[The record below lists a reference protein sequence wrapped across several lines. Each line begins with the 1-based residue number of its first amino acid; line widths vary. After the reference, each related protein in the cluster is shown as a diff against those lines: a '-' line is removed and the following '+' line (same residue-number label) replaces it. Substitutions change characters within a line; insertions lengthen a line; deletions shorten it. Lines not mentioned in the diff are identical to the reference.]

1 MPTLNQPM
9 KRTFIDYFL
18 IALKGICMGA
28 ADVVPGVSGG
38 TIAFISGIYEEL
50 LETIDGFK
58 LSFFRVL
65 KQEGLKSAWQS
76 VNANFLAALFV
87 GIFISILTFAKLISW
102 LLETRPILLWSFFF
116 GLIVASVFF
125 VGKQISK
132 WSPGVLLALLAGTI
146 ISFYITIAQPMAET
160 DSYLFLFIAGFVAI
174 IAMILPGISGAFILV
189 LMGAYQGVLNTVNNF
204 REGVAQG
211 DWALF
216 STSFG
221 KLAMLMLGAI
231 IGLKTFSGALTW
243 MFKHHKNLT
252 LSLLTGFMIGSLNK
266 IWPWKHVLTW
276 RTNPEGIRLPLIEK
290 NISPFAFEGDNH
302 LVYAIILSF
311 AGFFLILGLE
321 KIASKKA

>member
-1 MPTLNQPM
+1 LPTLNQPM

-18 IALKGICMGA
+18 ITLKGICMGA

-50 LETIDGFK
+50 LETIDGLK
-58 LSFFRVL
+58 LSFFKIL
-65 KQEGLKSAWQS
+65 KQQGFKTAWQS
-76 VNANFLAALFV
+76 VNANFLGALFL
-87 GIFISILTFAKLISW
+87 GIFISILTFAKIISW
-102 LLETRPILLWSFFF
+102 LLETRPVLLWSFFF

-132 WSPGVLLALLAGTI
+132 WTLGVFLSLLAGTI
-146 ISFYITIAQPMAET
+146 LSYFITIARPMTET
-160 DSYLFLFIAGFVAI
+160 DSYFFLFMAGFVAI

-189 LMGAYQGVLNTVNNF
+189 LMGAYQSVLNTVNNF
-204 REGVAQG
+204 REGIAQG

-221 KLAMLMLGAI
+221 KLAILMLGAM
-231 IGLKTFSGALTW
+231 IGLKSFSGILTW

-266 IWPWKHVLTW
+266 IWPWKEVLSW
-276 RTNPEGIRLPLIEK
+276 RTNSEGIRVPSIEK
-290 NISPFAFEGDNH
+290 NISPFVFEGDNH

-311 AGFFLILGLE
+311 VGFFLILGLE